1 MQGWISHVI
10 LRLYTCMII
19 ILYLLQV
26 KKALDDLGED
36 LGADVIATL
45 KQVLAY
51 TYAFVLL

>member
-1 MQGWISHVI
+1 M
-10 LRLYTCMII
+10 LRLYICMII
-19 ILYLLQV
+19 ILYILQV
-26 KKALDDLGED
+26 KKVLDDLGED

>member
-1 MQGWISHVI
+1 
-10 LRLYTCMII
+10 MII

-45 KQVLAY
+45 KLVLAY
-51 TYAFVLL
+51 IYTFVL